1 MTQHD
6 KQDAMSA
13 LKRYGNNRVFCKGKL
28 ISGPD
33 AKSCIASFLMILI
46 PSIVWHATVGK
57 FFADRYSFIIPAL
70 TAIFQICSLCLLVCT
85 AFSDPGIMPRQ
96 KDHQEVYD
104 PRTKTHRMK
113 QPPRYYDL
121 VLRGHPFKLKY
132 CTTCNIYRPPRCT
145 HCSVCENCIERFDHH
160 CPWIGNCIGKRNY
173 WLFYS
178 FVTSTGVVNVAVL
191 GTAVAHLA
199 VLTQEFQDN
208 EGKGS
213 GDALLQAMREEY
225 MSAAIVVY
233 TAAIV
238 WFTVGLCMYH
248 SYLICTN
255 QTTYEQIKGV
265 YSGGNGGPASA
276 ANPFHRSIAGNCHDI
291 LCSGVR
297 PRFFN
302 PYDGRIT
309 WPRVPAD
316 EARELKIYARP
327 GSGNGDLAHKP
338 YADKGLSGPRDGA
351 QAQAVSNVVDDH
363 LLSGNSDPAAQTFP
377 EADGGRAVV
386 PHAKQAEEL

>member
-1 MTQHD
+1 
-6 KQDAMSA
+6 MSA
-13 LKRYGNNRVFCKGKL
+13 HKLYGYNRVFCKGRL

-33 AKSCIASFLMILI
+33 AKSCIASFLMILV
-46 PSIVWHATVGK
+46 PSVMWHATVGK
-57 FFADRYSFIIPAL
+57 FFAERYSPLIPVL
-70 TAIFQICSLCLLVCT
+70 TGIFQAMSLSLLLCT

-96 KDHQEVYD
+96 KEHVEVYD
-104 PRTKTHRMK
+104 PRTKTYRSK
-113 QPPRYYDL
+113 QPPRYHDL

-145 HCSVCENCIERFDHH
+145 HCSVCDNCIERFDHH

-178 FVTSTGVVNVAVL
+178 FVTTTGTLNVTVL

-199 VLTQEFQDN
+199 VLTQEYQDALN
-208 EGKGS
+208 KGS
-213 GDALLQAMREEY
+213 GDALLQSMQEEPL
-225 MSAAIVVY
+225 SAVIVVY

-265 YSGGNGGPASA
+265 YSGSSGGPAAA

-291 LCSGVR
+291 LCSRVR

-302 PYDGRIT
+302 PYDGRLT

-316 EARELKIYARP
+316 EARDLKINTRP
-327 GSGNGDLAHKP
+327 VSGN
-338 YADKGLSGPRDGA
+338 ADNFRSALSDRGLSGPRDGA
-351 QAQAVSNVVDDH
+351 QAQSMMANHVVDDPF
-363 LLSGNSDPAAQTFP
+363 LSGNNGEMALSGNPEMNLQEDKNRQAAPQ
-377 EADGGRAVV
+377 
-386 PHAKQAEEL
+386 AKQAEEL